1 MITVNGRTMAGLEQK
16 SIEEVILLH
25 YPYAKIYVKYN
36 GRHVEPEEYP
46 QLILAQG
53 DQLQV
58 IHLMAGG

>member
-1 MITVNGRTMAGLEQK
+1 MITVNGRTLASVEGMTIDQ
-16 SIEEVILLH
+16 VILLH
-25 YPYAKIYVKYN
+25 YPYAKIFVKYN

-46 QLILAQG
+46 QLVLKFG